1 MNSRSIQGKSQQRN
15 SPLLKAEEQCPLNTE
30 VRFITSKSSHKTHSY
45 FTLGNFT
52 ACPGTHTHTHIY
64 TYGWMKLQQ
73 QASAQP
79 SLHFKL
85 SRPDYFWLL
94 FFFILHNYARNHI
107 RNWKGR
113 KKILQ
118 VKRYSSLVKIQSYH
132 RLRSCSCSQHN
143 RSLEDS
149 LSHYA
154 SGPSHLAATA
164 HAELQPGRHKD
175 QKSA

>member
-1 MNSRSIQGKSQQRN
+1 MPRN
-15 SPLLKAEEQCPLNTE
+15 SL
-30 VRFITSKSSHKTHSY
+30 
-45 FTLGNFT
+45 
-52 ACPGTHTHTHIY
+52 THTHTHIY
-64 TYGWMKLQQ
+64 LYIWMDETSATSFSPALPTLQTFQ
-73 QASAQP
+73 T
-79 SLHFKL
+79 
-85 SRPDYFWLL
+85 RLL
-94 FFFILHNYARNHI
+94 LATFFFILHSYARNHI

-113 KKILQ
+113 KKFLQ
-118 VKRYSSLVKIQSYH
+118 VKRYSSLVKTQTYH

-175 QKSA
+175 QKSAWKRSSPF

>member
-52 ACPGTHTHTHIY
+52 VCPGTHTHTHIY

-113 KKILQ
+113 KKI
-118 VKRYSSLVKIQSYH
+118 SPGEKIF
-132 RLRSCSCSQHN
+132 LPG
-143 RSLEDS
+143 EDS
-149 LSHYA
+149 NLPQA
-154 SGPSHLAATA
+154 KKLF
-164 HAELQPGRHKD
+164 LQPAQQVPCGFPLSLCFWSKPPCSH
-175 QKSA
+175 SPC